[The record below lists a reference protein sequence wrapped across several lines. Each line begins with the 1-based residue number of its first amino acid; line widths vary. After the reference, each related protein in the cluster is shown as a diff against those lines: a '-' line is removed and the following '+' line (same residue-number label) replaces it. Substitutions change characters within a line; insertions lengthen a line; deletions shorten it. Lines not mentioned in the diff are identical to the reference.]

1 MRLIY
6 IVMFYM
12 TSIMTSDITI
22 IKMKSKPFVELLPN
36 IPNRQN
42 LSLRSDIAIKRVANN
57 NLFPCKYVNC
67 DNKIFYYHF
76 NKKLNKNLY
85 VLKEQVWKATYIDDK
100 IIEGPTQYQCSIKIS
115 SNENIQCKA
124 YLDSVNIPENL
135 MEKLNQDLI
144 KPGCSFW
151 NKEIV
156 ACASYQERLIF
167 LLNNN
172 LLVEGVLSK
181 SNDEEDKF
189 LLLVNHVDQIINE
202 AHQFNDKNCQLHY
215 NEEMKKFELVYV
227 ADTDLH
233 QVNHNDSNQSITS
246 DTTLNVGTMSK
257 GNNINNNPLKKS
269 DKKTIFRLLRPLVT
283 SCLCLGV
290 AILMLRY
297 FQT

>member
-12 TSIMTSDITI
+12 TSIMASNILI
-22 IKMKSKPFVELLPN
+22 NSNPFVESLPN
-36 IPNRQN
+36 ISNRQN
-42 LSLRSDIAIKRVANN
+42 LSLRSDIAIKRIVNN
-57 NLFPCKYVNC
+57 NLFPCKYLSFDRRV
-67 DNKIFYYHF
+67 FYCHF
-76 NKKLNKNLY
+76 NKTLNADLY
-85 VLKEQVWKATYIDDK
+85 VLKEQVFKDTYIDNK
-100 IIEGPTQYQCSIKIS
+100 IIEGPRQYQCSIVIS
-115 SNENIQCKA
+115 YNENIKKYKA
-124 YLDSVNIPENL
+124 YLDSVNIAENL

-144 KPGCSFW
+144 KPGCCFW

-202 AHQFNDKNCQLHY
+202 AHQFNDKNSQLHY
-215 NEEMKKFELVYV
+215 NETIQKFELVYV

-246 DTTLNVGTMSK
+246 DTPLNVGTISK